1 MTEMMTV
8 HEIADYLRVK
18 ERKIYDLITQ
28 KQIPC
33 TRVTG
38 KWLFSKHQIDLWLM
52 QNSEANLPDLRLKTI
67 PEIVVGSHDPLLE
80 WALRE
85 SGSPMAMQTTGSLEG
100 LSRFASGEAMLCGMH
115 VLDVETGEY
124 NLPFIKGV
132 LQGQDIVVL
141 EWAWREQGLIVAKGN
156 PLAIRGPADLAN
168 KKARLINRQNGS
180 GSRILLD
187 YLLAKAGI
195 DKASI
200 DCLDK
205 PARTELEVGLTISG
219 GKADTG
225 IAVSSVAK
233 QLHLDFI
240 PLARERF
247 DLVMRRFDY
256 FEPPIRKLLSFCQ
269 TPAFIDK
276 AKDIGGYDIKG
287 LGDVVFNK
295 R

>member
-1 MTEMMTV
+1 MMTV

-38 KWLFSKHQIDLWLM
+38 KWLFSRHLIDLWLM
-52 QNSEANLPDLRLKTI
+52 NNSETSLQDLRFKTI

-85 SGSPMAMQTTGSLEG
+85 SVSAMAMQTTGSLEG
-100 LSRFASGEAMLCGMH
+100 LSRFSDGEAMVCAMH
-115 VLDVETGEY
+115 VLDVRTGEY
-124 NLPFIKGV
+124 NIPVVKQT
-132 LQGQDIVVL
+132 LQDSDVVML
-141 EWAWREQGLIVAKGN
+141 EWAWRGQGLLVAKNN
-156 PLAIRGPADLAN
+156 PLAIKNLADLVD
-168 KKARLINRQNGS
+168 KQPRLITRQAGS

-187 YLLAKAGI
+187 HLLEKSDVAENKLNII
-195 DKASI
+195 DT
-200 DCLDK
+200 L
-205 PARTELEVGLTISG
+205 ARTEMEVGLAISG
-219 GKADTG
+219 GRADVG
-225 IAVSSVAK
+225 MAVSSVAK

-240 PLARERF
+240 PLAKERF

-256 FEPPIRKLLSFCQ
+256 FEPPIQKLLAFCQ
-269 TPAFIDK
+269 TPAFYDK
-276 AKDIGGYDIKG
+276 AKEFGDYDISG
-287 LGDVVFNK
+287 LGRVVYNK

>member
-1 MTEMMTV
+1 MTELMTV

-52 QNSEANLPDLRLKTI
+52 QNSETSVQELCFKTI

-80 WALRE
+80 WAIRE
-85 SGSPMAMQTTGSLEG
+85 SGSSMAMQTTGSLEG
-100 LSRFASGEAMLCGMH
+100 LTRFSDGEAMMCGMH
-115 VLDVETGEY
+115 VLDVDSGDY
-124 NLPFIKGV
+124 NIPVIKNT
-132 LQGQDIVVL
+132 LHDQEIVVI
-141 EWAWREQGLIVAKGN
+141 EWAWREQGLVVSKGN
-156 PLAIRGPADLAN
+156 PLMIKTLADLVG
-168 KKARLINRQNGS
+168 KKAKLIDRQNGS

-187 YLLAKAGI
+187 YLLARAGL
-195 DKASI
+195 DKTAI
-200 DCLDK
+200 ACADK
-205 PARTELEVGLTISG
+205 PARTEMDLGLTISS
-219 GKADTG
+219 GKADAG
-225 IAVSSVAK
+225 LAVSPVAR

-247 DLVMRRFDY
+247 DLVMRRYDY
-256 FEPPIRKLLSFCQ
+256 FEPPIQKLLSFCQ
-269 TPAFIDK
+269 TATFFEK
-276 AKDIGGYDIKG
+276 VKEIGGYDTKG
-287 LGDVVFNK
+287 LGNVVFNK

>member
-38 KWLFSKHQIDLWLM
+38 KWLFSRHLIDLWLM
-52 QNSEANLPDLRLKTI
+52 NNSETSLQDLRFKTI
-67 PEIVVGSHDPLLE
+67 PEIMVGSHDPLLE

-85 SGSPMAMQTTGSLEG
+85 SLSTMAMQTTGSLEG
-100 LSRFASGEAMLCGMH
+100 LSRFSAGEAMICAMH
-115 VLDVETGEY
+115 VLDVGTGEY
-124 NLPFIKGV
+124 NVPVVKQT
-132 LQGQDIVVL
+132 LQDNDIVVL
-141 EWAWREQGLIVAKGN
+141 EWAWRGQGLIVAKNN
-156 PLAIRGPADLAN
+156 PLAIQNVADLVDRQP
-168 KKARLINRQNGS
+168 RLIMRQAGS

-187 YLLAKAGI
+187 HLLEKSGI
-195 DKASI
+195 AETNLNII
-200 DCLDK
+200 DTL
-205 PARTELEVGLTISG
+205 ARTEMEVGLAISG
-219 GKADTG
+219 GRADVG
-225 IAVSSVAK
+225 MAVSSVAK

-240 PLARERF
+240 PLAKERF

-256 FEPPIRKLLSFCQ
+256 FEPPVQKLLAFCQ
-269 TPAFIDK
+269 SDAFNDK
-276 AKDIGGYDIKG
+276 AKEFGDYDISG
-287 LGDVVFNK
+287 LGQVVYNK